1 MLHLCHAAPSVL
13 RDKLRIVWATYKRAC
28 GLASLSQGLLCVLGR
43 IVLLSGGGCPPNYL
57 GCVSV
62 SRAVC
67 ASFVNSFTYIFVWS
81 MLITN
86 SNSNLSQWQSQKR
99 NPQPRRNGR
108 STTRPSTESIT
119 PVIEWKRSGHLETRT
134 DDVWLVK
141 EGSRRVTAS
150 TSTIRTVIP
159 RTMVKGTLEWLMQ
172 NGIERNSKGDKHGI
186 FWYYYWG
193 TPILAINI

>member
-1 MLHLCHAAPSVL
+1 MKFINWLCPNILIVVFLILLFPISHWYQINNYPVNNYKTIIYNLMHYFLFMFYLLYLCNVTFLQLSGKKLDALISAEQPQRTCHLS
-13 RDKLRIVWATYKRAC
+13 K
-28 GLASLSQGLLCVLGR
+28 GLLCVLGR

-119 PVIEWKRSGHLETRT
+119 PVIE
-134 DDVWLVK
+134 
-141 EGSRRVTAS
+141 
-150 TSTIRTVIP
+150 
-159 RTMVKGTLEWLMQ
+159 
-172 NGIERNSKGDKHGI
+172 
-186 FWYYYWG
+186 
-193 TPILAINI
+193 

>member
-1 MLHLCHAAPSVL
+1 MLC
-13 RDKLRIVWATYKRAC
+13 D
-28 GLASLSQGLLCVLGR
+28 LSKGLLCVLGR

-57 GCVSV
+57 GCVVLLSV

-99 NPQPRRNGR
+99 NPQTKKKRKVNYKTEYRKYHSSDRMKKERALRNKNRRR
-108 STTRPSTESIT
+108 LI
-119 PVIEWKRSGHLETRT
+119 
-134 DDVWLVK
+134 VK

-150 TSTIRTVIP
+150 ISTIRTVIP
-159 RTMVKGTLEWLMQ
+159 RNNGKGNLRV
-172 NGIERNSKGDKHGI
+172 IDAKRNRKKQ
-186 FWYYYWG
+186 
-193 TPILAINI
+193 